1 MGRAVP
7 TRVCSEDLQF
17 QRSRLDNDFYSSAT
31 GIYAIAD
38 KIDRDIPLYTD
49 DVTYESVHP
58 SVDKQRRIRPD
69 LAQALNNDASLQCS
83 LQPLETEIRDLWQVS
98 PERAEAYESTRSNEN
113 GGGQGQKAHVKRIHD
128 SLKTDQEVV
137 NGGEVVEEHSF
148 THSMNV
154 TKSSEGKPVSVEE
167 HWVEE
172 ISSFGKSIR
181 GFVEK
186 FGDSR

>member
-1 MGRAVP
+1 M
-7 TRVCSEDLQF
+7 
-17 QRSRLDNDFYSSAT
+17 
-31 GIYAIAD
+31 
-38 KIDRDIPLYTD
+38 
-49 DVTYESVHP
+49 TYETVHP

-69 LAQALNNDASLQCS
+69 LAQALNNNGSLQCS
-83 LQPLETEIRDLWQVS
+83 LQQLETEIREMWQVS
-98 PERAEAYESTRSNEN
+98 PERAEAYESSRSNQN

-137 NGGEVVEEHSF
+137 KGGEVVQEHSF
-148 THSMNV
+148 THSLNV
-154 TKSSEGKPVSVEE
+154 TSGSEGEPVSIEE